1 MNRYIVGVDGKTA
14 YRRWKGKDFK
24 RDVAEFGEAVMYL
37 PAKIKGAMRL
47 LGNGDR
53 CINYVS
59 LSVLCEVPFL
69 GRKIAKFL
77 ADDSHAKI
85 EREYD
90 VIRQLL

>member
-1 MNRYIVGVDGKTA
+1 V
-14 YRRWKGKDFK
+14 
-24 RDVAEFGEAVMYL
+24 

>member
-1 MNRYIVGVDGKTA
+1 
-14 YRRWKGKDFK
+14 
-24 RDVAEFGEAVMYL
+24 
-37 PAKIKGAMRL
+37 
-47 LGNGDR
+47 
-53 CINYVS
+53 VS